1 MKIFDGVTVNPATL
15 SPTWQGVLGVA
26 MLLANSF
33 AEAEKIRDERV
44 AKAQAQ
50 APRQEPTTLSDV
62 MEQSGLK
69 LPHLHVT
76 VRSTP

>member
-50 APRQEPTTLSDV
+50 PRARSPPRSPT
-62 MEQSGLK
+62 
-69 LPHLHVT
+69 
-76 VRSTP
+76 